1 MVHKELRREQQDNTI
16 IPKAEFKWG
25 CGNFSK
31 ERKRE
36 RYIERGREREKD
48 REKRKKNKWK

>member
-25 CGNFSK
+25 CGNFRE

-36 RYIERGREREKD
+36 RERERERMYMNVYVFAMYDK
-48 REKRKKNKWK
+48 